1 MSDESHGRSP
11 ERESAPKVAVHP
23 RSGRNES
30 LEAAV
35 IAGGGELC
43 DLASAEA
50 LVWADATKPHEL
62 PDALASAPGVRW
74 VGLPYAGIEP
84 YVPYLDDERVWT
96 CARGVYSTPV
106 AEHVLALALSGLRNV
121 VGYARSDSWSG
132 PVGRNLVGANVTIFG
147 AGGITDEVVRL
158 LQPFDCTITVVRRRA
173 DPYPGA
179 ARTVSF
185 DDRLDALADADVVVL
200 ALALTDETRGV
211 IGAAELDAMP
221 DHSWLINVARG
232 GHVQVDPLIAAIEG
246 GTIGGAALDVTDPE
260 PLPAGHRLW
269 STPNV
274 VITPHIAN
282 TPEMGVPL
290 LAAHIEDNVA
300 RLRRGDDLI
309 GVVDTVAGY

>member
-1 MSDESHGRSP
+1 MSEESHGRSP
-11 ERESAPKVAVHP
+11 ERDSAPRVAVFP

-35 IAGGGELC
+35 VAGGGELC

-132 PVGRNLVGANVTIFG
+132 PVGRNLVGASVTIFG

-260 PLPAGHRLW
+260 PLPADDPLW
-269 STPNV
+269 AAPNL
-274 VITPHIAN
+274 ILTPHNSGSTDGTGERAAQAFLAN
-282 TPEMGVPL
+282 LERW
-290 LAAHIEDNVA
+290 VA
-300 RLRRGDDLI
+300 GDDLLNE
-309 GVVDTVAGY
+309 V